1 MVQWIKFWAL
11 AVIWGSSFLLIKIAV
26 DDLGALPLVAIRL
39 GGAAFL
45 FSIYLFMT
53 GRKLPQWGNGLGAL
67 LFVGIF
73 NTAVPFFLISWGETK
88 IDSGLAT
95 VLNSSV
101 PLFNLIIAH
110 FLLSD
115 ERLTQAKI
123 IGLVLGFVG
132 VVIVVS
138 KGINTTDNP
147 LLGQFAILGASLCY
161 AVSIAT
167 IRFKLRHL
175 DPFTTAGYSTV
186 IGAVPI
192 LLSTALLVNPLPDVP
207 NLDFEV
213 IAAGITLAVVNT
225 FVAYFLFYDLIAN
238 WGVRASLVTYA
249 MPPIGVTLGFL
260 ILDESIDWRLVV
272 GGGVILVGI
281 ILTKKA
287 SSPPKQTIAAQPENF
302 EAELKPAVATG
313 KVSHP

>member
-1 MVQWIKFWAL
+1 MIQWIKFWML
-11 AVIWGSSFLLIKIAV
+11 AVIWGSSFLLIKVAV
-26 DDLGALPLVAIRL
+26 DDLGALPLVSIRL

-45 FSIYLFMT
+45 FSIYLYMT
-53 GRKLPQWGNGLGAL
+53 RRKLPAWGDGLGVL

-101 PLFNLIIAH
+101 PLFNLVIAH
-110 FLLSD
+110 FLISD
-115 ERLTQAKI
+115 ERLTQGKI
-123 IGLVLGFVG
+123 VGLILGFIG

-138 KGINTTDNP
+138 HGIDTTDNP
-147 LLGQFAILGASLCY
+147 ILGQGAVLAASLCY
-161 AVSIAT
+161 ALSIAL
-167 IRFKLRHL
+167 IRHKLRHL
-175 DPFTTAGYSTV
+175 DSFTTAGYSTV
-186 IGAVPI
+186 IGAVPVLI
-192 LLSTALLVNPLPDVP
+192 ATVLFVNPLPDFP

-213 IAAGITLAVVNT
+213 IAAGITLAIVNT

-260 ILDESIDWRLVV
+260 VLDEVIDWRLLV
-272 GGGVILVGI
+272 GGALILTGI
-281 ILTKKA
+281 ILAKKA
-287 SSPPKQTIAAQPENF
+287 ASPTQSTPIRTETF
-302 EAELKPAVATG
+302 ETDLKPAIAKAG
-313 KVSHP
+313 RP

>member
-11 AVIWGSSFLLIKIAV
+11 AVIWGSSFLLIKVAV
-26 DDLGALPLVAIRL
+26 DDLGALPLVSIRL

-53 GRKLPQWGNGLGAL
+53 RRKLPRWGDGLGAL
-67 LFVGIF
+67 LFVGVF

-101 PLFNLIIAH
+101 PLFNLVIAH
-110 FLLSD
+110 FLISD

-123 IGLVLGFVG
+123 VGLVLGFVG
-132 VVIVVS
+132 VVVVVS
-138 KGINTTDNP
+138 NGIDTSDNP
-147 LLGQFAILGASLCY
+147 LIGQLAVLGASLCY
-161 AVSIAT
+161 ATSIAT

-175 DPFTTAGYSTV
+175 DSFTTAGYSTV
-186 IGAVPI
+186 IGVVPI
-192 LLSTALLVNPLPDVP
+192 LLSTLLFVNPKPDFL

-260 ILDESIDWRLVV
+260 VLDETIDWRLIV
-272 GGGVILVGI
+272 GGALILVGI
-281 ILTKKA
+281 ILTKKSA
-287 SSPPKQTIAAQPENF
+287 SPGKPITTPTPETF
-302 EAELKPAVATG
+302 ETDLKPALAEARQV
-313 KVSHP
+313 